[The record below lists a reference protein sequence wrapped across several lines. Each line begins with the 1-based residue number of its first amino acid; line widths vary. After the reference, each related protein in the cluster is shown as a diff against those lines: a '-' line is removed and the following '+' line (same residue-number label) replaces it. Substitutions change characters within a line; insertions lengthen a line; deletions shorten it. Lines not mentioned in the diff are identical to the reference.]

1 MIGYTYLGKY
11 GHTTMIT
18 LTSEVLLSLRSDP
31 VCSDDER
38 TGPVAGKHS
47 RTRIFSSP
55 AGIVATAAVGV
66 ALAVGGT
73 VGAVQLVSGP
83 DQSGQVALDLTPT
96 TAASSLTPS
105 SPAVTPSVSASPS
118 VTASPSATRSQ
129 QAASRGKERTSSPKP
144 KPKPT
149 VKKSTA
155 AAKVLESGSC
165 GASFYSDGQLTAN
178 GESFNPN
185 ALTAAHKTLPFNTKV
200 RVTNPANGKSV
211 TVRINDRG
219 PFIDGR
225 CLDLSRAAFASIA
238 SVDVGALTVRY
249 EVLG

>member
-1 MIGYTYLGKY
+1 M
-11 GHTTMIT
+11 
-18 LTSEVLLSLRSDP
+18 
-31 VCSDDER
+31 
-38 TGPVAGKHS
+38 AGKHS

-73 VGAVQLVSGP
+73 VGAVQLASGP
-83 DQSGQVALDLTPT
+83 DQSGQAALEFTPT

-105 SPAVTPSVSASPS
+105 SPAVSPSASASPS

-129 QAASRGKERTSSPKP
+129 QAASRAKPRTASPKP
-144 KPKPT
+144 T
-149 VKKSTA
+149 TKKTTA

-178 GESFNPN
+178 GESFNPG

-219 PFIDGR
+219 PFIEGR

>member
-1 MIGYTYLGKY
+1 M
-11 GHTTMIT
+11 
-18 LTSEVLLSLRSDP
+18 
-31 VCSDDER
+31 
-38 TGPVAGKHS
+38 AAKHS

-73 VGAVQLVSGP
+73 VGAVQLASGS
-83 DQSGQVALDLTPT
+83 DQPGQTALDLTPT
-96 TAASSLTPS
+96 TVASSLTPS
-105 SPAVTPSVSASPS
+105 SPAPSASASPTA
-118 VTASPSATRSQ
+118 TASPSATRSQ
-129 QAASRGKERTSSPKP
+129 AASRGKERTASPKP

-149 VKKSTA
+149 AKKTTA

-178 GESFNPN
+178 GESFNPG

-219 PFIDGR
+219 PFIEGR
-225 CLDLSRAAFASIA
+225 CLDLSRAAFATIA

>member
-1 MIGYTYLGKY
+1 MIGYTYLCKC

-73 VGAVQLVSGP
+73 VGAVQLVSGS

-149 VKKSTA
+149 VKKTTA

-178 GESFNPN
+178 GESFNPS

>member
-1 MIGYTYLGKY
+1 M
-11 GHTTMIT
+11 
-18 LTSEVLLSLRSDP
+18 V
-31 VCSDDER
+31 
-38 TGPVAGKHS
+38 GKHS

-73 VGAVQLVSGP
+73 FGAVQLTSG
-83 DQSGQVALDLTPT
+83 SGQSEQAALDFTPT
-96 TAASSLTPS
+96 TAPSSLTPS
-105 SPAVTPSVSASPS
+105 SPAASPSASASPS
-118 VTASPSATRSQ
+118 VTASPSASRSA
-129 QAASRGKERTSSPKP
+129 QAASRAKARTASPKP
-144 KPKPT
+144 SPT
-149 VKKSTA
+149 AKKTTA
-155 AAKVLESGSC
+155 AAKVLDSGSC

-178 GESFNPN
+178 GESFNPD

-211 TVRINDRG
+211 VVRINDRG

-225 CLDLSRAAFASIA
+225 CLDLSRAAFATIA

>member
-1 MIGYTYLGKY
+1 M
-11 GHTTMIT
+11 
-18 LTSEVLLSLRSDP
+18 
-31 VCSDDER
+31 
-38 TGPVAGKHS
+38 AGKHS

-83 DQSGQVALDLTPT
+83 DQSGQAALDLTPT

-105 SPAVTPSVSASPS
+105 SPAPSVSVSPS
-118 VTASPSATRSQ
+118 VTASPSPTRSQ
-129 QAASRGKERTSSPKP
+129 QAASRSKDRTASPKP

-149 VKKSTA
+149 PTAKKTTV

-178 GESFNPN
+178 GESFNPD

>member
-1 MIGYTYLGKY
+1 
-11 GHTTMIT
+11 
-18 LTSEVLLSLRSDP
+18 
-31 VCSDDER
+31 
-38 TGPVAGKHS
+38 VAGKHS

-73 VGAVQLVSGP
+73 VGAVQLASGP
-83 DQSGQVALDLTPT
+83 DQSGQTAFDLTPT

-105 SPAVTPSVSASPS
+105 SPAVSPSVSASPS

-129 QAASRGKERTSSPKP
+129 QAASRGRERTASPKP

-149 VKKSTA
+149 VKKTTA

-178 GESFNPN
+178 GESFNPD

-225 CLDLSRAAFASIA
+225 CLDLSRAAFATIA
-238 SVDVGALTVRY
+238 SVDVGALIVRY

>member
-1 MIGYTYLGKY
+1 M
-11 GHTTMIT
+11 
-18 LTSEVLLSLRSDP
+18 
-31 VCSDDER
+31 
-38 TGPVAGKHS
+38 AAKHS

-73 VGAVQLVSGP
+73 FGAVQLTSGSA
-83 DQSGQVALDLTPT
+83 QSGQTALDLTPT

-105 SPAVTPSVSASPS
+105 SPAVSPSASASPSVSASPS
-118 VTASPSATRSQ
+118 AIRSQ
-129 QAASRGKERTSSPKP
+129 QAASRGKTRTAPP

-149 VKKSTA
+149 AKKTTA
-155 AAKVLESGSC
+155 APKVLESGSC

-178 GESFNPN
+178 GESFNPG

-211 TVRINDRG
+211 VVRINDRG